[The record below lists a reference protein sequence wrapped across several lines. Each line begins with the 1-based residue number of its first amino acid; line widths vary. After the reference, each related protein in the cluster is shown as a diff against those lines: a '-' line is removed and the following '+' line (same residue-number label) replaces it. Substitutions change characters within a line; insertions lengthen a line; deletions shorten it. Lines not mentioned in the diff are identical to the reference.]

1 VVVVRVFDDAAV
13 RASLHVAQLA
23 EAMRAAFMAISD
35 GSASVPPRM
44 AAYAPAGL
52 LGAMPGYVPGLGLG
66 AKLVTYFRDNEASG
80 VPGHQAVIVMFDPS
94 DGRPVALL
102 DATYITAVRTAVAAA
117 VAAKALANA
126 DVQTVAVIGTGV
138 QARSHLAAFAH
149 LFGDASM
156 TVAGRSGQRVRSLAD
171 ATGAVAAA
179 DIESAVRAAE
189 IVCLC
194 TDADDPVIDRSWLRP
209 GCHVSSVGSGREIDA
224 ATLAAARVF
233 VESRANAVQP
243 FPAGSRELEGRNP
256 DELTEV
262 GEVLLGTRPGRE
274 APDEVTV
281 YKSMGHGAEDIAA
294 ASVVLRALGEHAH

>member
-1 VVVVRVFDDAAV
+1 MRVLDDAAV
-13 RASLHVAQLA
+13 RTLLHVEDLSV
-23 EAMRAAFMAISD
+23 AMRAAFMAISD

-44 AAYAPAGL
+44 AAYAPTGL
-52 LGAMPGYVPGLGLG
+52 LGAMPGYVPSLGLG

-94 DGRPVALL
+94 DGSPVALL
-102 DATYITAVRTAVAAA
+102 EATYITAVRTAVAAA
-117 VAAKALANA
+117 VAAQALSNA
-126 DVQTVAVIGTGV
+126 DVQTVSVIGTGV
-138 QARSHLAAFAH
+138 QARAHLAAFAH

-156 TVAGRSGQRVRSLAD
+156 IVAGRSAQRARSLAE
-171 ATGAVAAA
+171 ATDTASAS

-189 IVCLC
+189 VVCLC
-194 TDADDPVIDRSWLRP
+194 TDADDPVIDSSWLHP

-224 ATLAAARVF
+224 ATLATARVF

-256 DELTEV
+256 DDLTEV

-281 YKSMGHGAEDIAA
+281 YKSMGHAAEDIAA
-294 ASVVLRALGEHAH
+294 ASVVLRALSKHTP